1 MSETLLMGVD
11 AGGSTCRV
19 RIETVDGTVVGSG
32 KSGPATLRLG
42 GIAAAASI
50 AEATKQAVEAAGLPA
65 ETISTLKVC
74 VGIASSER
82 PGSIDELKAALAP
95 HGLQDVI
102 AVSDA
107 HIACVGAHKGEDG
120 GIIIIGTGSIG
131 YGLVG
136 GNVRRVGG
144 HGFPASDE
152 GSGAF
157 IGLHAARL
165 ALSAADGLIAPSD
178 FTDKVYGAMG
188 GSVEEVAHWLARA
201 HATDYAALAPFVV
214 DSSCPQSEQL
224 LTLAGSHIG
233 QFVMGLVSKGIDKI
247 ALIGGLAPII
257 EVHLPLDAQSHI
269 VDAQAGPIDGALLML
284 RQIS

>member
-1 MSETLLMGVD
+1 MNETLLMGVD

-19 RIETVDGTVVGSG
+19 RIETVDGRIVGNG

-42 GIAAAASI
+42 GVAAAASI
-50 AEATKQAVEAAGLPA
+50 ADATRRAIEEGGLPA
-65 ETISTLKVC
+65 NTISELKVC
-74 VGIASSER
+74 IGIASSER
-82 PGSIDELKAALAP
+82 PGSIDELKAALIQ
-95 HGLQDVI
+95 HGMQDVI
-102 AVSDA
+102 AVSDG

-136 GNVRRVGG
+136 GEVRRVGG

-157 IGLHAARL
+157 IGLHASRL
-165 ALSAADGLIAPSD
+165 ALAAADGLIPSSD
-178 FTDKVYGAMG
+178 FTDRIYSAMG
-188 GSVEEVAHWLARA
+188 GSVAEVAHWLARA
-201 HATDYAALAPFVV
+201 HATDYAALAPLAVN
-214 DSSCPQSEQL
+214 SGCPQAEQL

-233 QFVMGLVSKGIDKI
+233 QFVMGLVKKGVDKI

-257 EVHLPLDAQSHI
+257 EVHLPTDARSHI

-284 RQIS
+284 R

>member
-1 MSETLLMGVD
+1 MSDTLLMGVD

-19 RIETVDGTVVGSG
+19 RIETVDGRIVGDG

-42 GIAAAASI
+42 GTAAADSI
-50 AEATKQAVEAAGLPA
+50 ANATKRAIADGGLPA
-65 ETISTLKVC
+65 NTISILKVC
-74 VGIASSER
+74 IGIASSER
-82 PGSIDELKAALAP
+82 PGSIDELKAALVL
-95 HGLQDVI
+95 HGMQDVI
-102 AVSDA
+102 AVSDG

-136 GNVRRVGG
+136 GEVRRVGG

-157 IGLHAARL
+157 IGLHASRL
-165 ALSAADGLIAPSD
+165 ALAAADGLIPSSD
-178 FTDKVYGAMG
+178 FTDRIYSAMG
-188 GSVEEVAHWLARA
+188 GSVADVAHWLARA
-201 HATDYAALAPFVV
+201 HATDYAALAPIAVH
-214 DSSCPQSEQL
+214 SGCPQAEQL

-233 QFVMGLVSKGIDKI
+233 QFVMGLVKKGVDKI

-257 EVHLPLDAQSHI
+257 EVHLPTDAKSHI

-284 RQIS
+284 R